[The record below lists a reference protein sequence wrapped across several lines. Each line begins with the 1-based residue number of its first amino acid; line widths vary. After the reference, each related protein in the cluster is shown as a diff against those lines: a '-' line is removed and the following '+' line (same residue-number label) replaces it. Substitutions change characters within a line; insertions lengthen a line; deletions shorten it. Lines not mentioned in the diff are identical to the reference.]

1 MKIGN
6 GMAISRRLAEISSAN
21 SNMSEHLEIMVEES
35 RRLASNVKKL
45 ADIVEQ
51 VMNDET
57 WEMETLDG
65 NGSRSK

>member
-1 MKIGN
+1 VKIGN

-21 SNMSEHLEIMVEES
+21 SSMLEHLEIMVEES
-35 RRLASNVKKL
+35 RRLAANVKKL

-57 WEMETLDG
+57 WEMET
-65 NGSRSK
+65 

>member
-21 SNMSEHLEIMVEES
+21 SNILEHLEIMVEES
-35 RRLASNVKKL
+35 RRLASNAKKL

-65 NGSRSK
+65 DGSRSK

>member
-21 SNMSEHLEIMVEES
+21 SNMLEHLEIMVEES
-35 RRLASNVKKL
+35 RRLAANVKKL

-51 VMNDET
+51 VKNDET
-57 WEMETLDG
+57 WEMET
-65 NGSRSK
+65 

>member
-21 SNMSEHLEIMVEES
+21 SSMLEHLEIMVEES
-35 RRLASNVKKL
+35 RRLAANVKKL

-57 WEMETLDG
+57 WEMET
-65 NGSRSK
+65 

>member
-21 SNMSEHLEIMVEES
+21 SNMLEHLEIMVEES

>member
-1 MKIGN
+1 VKIGN

-21 SNMSEHLEIMVEES
+21 SNILEHLEIMVEES
-35 RRLASNVKKL
+35 RRLASNAKKL

-65 NGSRSK
+65 DGSRSK

>member
-1 MKIGN
+1 VKIGN

-21 SNMSEHLEIMVEES
+21 SNMLEHLEIMVEES

-45 ADIVEQ
+45 ANIVEQ

>member
-1 MKIGN
+1 
-6 GMAISRRLAEISSAN
+6 MAISRRLAEISSAN
-21 SNMSEHLEIMVEES
+21 SNILEHLEIMVEES
-35 RRLASNVKKL
+35 RRLASNAKKL

-65 NGSRSK
+65 DGSRSK

>member
-21 SNMSEHLEIMVEES
+21 SNMLEHLEIMVEES
-35 RRLASNVKKL
+35 RRLAANVKKL

-57 WEMETLDG
+57 WEMET
-65 NGSRSK
+65 

>member
-1 MKIGN
+1 
-6 GMAISRRLAEISSAN
+6 MAISRRLAEISSAN
-21 SNMSEHLEIMVEES
+21 SNISEHLEIMVEES

>member
-6 GMAISRRLAEISSAN
+6 GMAISRHLAEISSAN
-21 SNMSEHLEIMVEES
+21 SSMLEHLEIMVEES
-35 RRLASNVKKL
+35 RRLAANVKKL

-57 WEMETLDG
+57 WEMET
-65 NGSRSK
+65 

>member
-21 SNMSEHLEIMVEES
+21 SNISEHLEIMVEES

-65 NGSRSK
+65 DGSRSK

>member
-21 SNMSEHLEIMVEES
+21 SNMLEHLEIMVEES

-45 ADIVEQ
+45 ANIVEQ